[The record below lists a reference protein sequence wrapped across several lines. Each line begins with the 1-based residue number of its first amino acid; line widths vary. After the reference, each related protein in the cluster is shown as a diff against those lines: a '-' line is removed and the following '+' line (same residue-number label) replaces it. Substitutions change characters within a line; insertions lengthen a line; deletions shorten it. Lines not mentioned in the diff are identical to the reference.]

1 MSRLNQRMQALKAA
15 GRKALIPYLV
25 CGDPCA
31 DVTVPAMHALV
42 SAGADVIELGVPFS
56 DPMAEGP
63 VIQRAHERALAQN
76 MSLRGT
82 LDVVRRFRETDADTP
97 VVLMGYANPVEVM
110 GYAAFSKAAAAAGV
124 DGLLTVDMPLE
135 EGAELNTALQSAGI
149 APIFLVAPTT
159 SAERLA
165 HICEAAQ
172 GYLYY
177 VSLKGVT
184 GAGHLQVDSVAEYLN
199 RIRALTDKPVCVGFG
214 IKDAASAKAVG
225 ALADGVVVGSA
236 LVDRLGAID
245 ITKDVEKAAASIS
258 CDVIAPIRQAL
269 DALVTQA

>member
-1 MSRLNQRMQALKAA
+1 MQSLKSA
-15 GRKALIPYLV
+15 GRKALVPYLV
-25 CGDPCA
+25 CGDPHPDA
-31 DVTVPAMHALV
+31 TVPAMHALV
-42 SAGADVIELGVPFS
+42 DAGADIIELGVPFS

-63 VIQRAHERALAQN
+63 VIQRAHERALVRKT
-76 MSLRGT
+76 SLRGT
-82 LDVVRRFRETDADTP
+82 LAVVRAFREKNTVTP

-110 GYAAFSKAAAAAGV
+110 GYELFAREASAAGV

-135 EGAELNTALQSAGI
+135 EGEGLNAALTAKGI
-149 APIFLVAPTT
+149 APIFLIAPTT
-159 SAERLA
+159 SAERLQ

-214 IKDAASAKAVG
+214 IKDAASASAIG

-245 ITKDVEKAAASIS
+245 IGVDIGKAAASTS
-258 CDVIAPIRQAL
+258 YEVLAPIRAAL
-269 DALVTQA
+269 DALVTPA

>member
-1 MSRLNQRMQALKAA
+1 MQSLKEA
-15 GRKALIPYLV
+15 GRKALVPYLV
-25 CGDPCA
+25 CGDPHPEA
-31 DVTVPAMHALV
+31 TVPAMHALV
-42 SAGADVIELGVPFS
+42 DAGADVIELGVPFS

-63 VIQRAHERALAQN
+63 VIQRAHERALAHKVT
-76 MSLRGT
+76 LRST
-82 LDVVRRFRETDADTP
+82 LEAVRVFRETDTKTP

-110 GYAAFSKAAAAAGV
+110 GYPVFAKAAAAAGV

-135 EGAELNTALQSAGI
+135 EGEALNAALTAEGI
-149 APIFLVAPTT
+149 APIFLIAPTT
-159 SAERLA
+159 SPERLA

-184 GAGHLQVDSVAEYLN
+184 GAGHLQVDSVAEYLS
-199 RIRALTDKPVCVGFG
+199 RIRTLTNKSVCVGFG
-214 IKDAASAKAVG
+214 IKDAASASAIG

-245 ITKDVEKAAASIS
+245 TQGDIEKAAASIS
-258 CDVIAPIRQAL
+258 CEVVTPIRAAL
-269 DALVTQA
+269 DALVTPA

>member
-1 MSRLNQRMQALKAA
+1 M
-15 GRKALIPYLV
+15 
-25 CGDPCA
+25 
-31 DVTVPAMHALV
+31 
-42 SAGADVIELGVPFS
+42 
-56 DPMAEGP
+56 
-63 VIQRAHERALAQN
+63 
-76 MSLRGT
+76 
-82 LDVVRRFRETDADTP
+82 
-97 VVLMGYANPVEVM
+97 
-110 GYAAFSKAAAAAGV
+110 GV

-135 EGAELNTALQSAGI
+135 EGAELNAALQSAGI
-149 APIFLVAPTT
+149 APIFLIAPTT

-165 HICEAAQ
+165 HICKAAQ

-214 IKDAASAKAVG
+214 IKDAASAKAIG

-269 DALVTQA
+269 DALVTPA

>member
-1 MSRLNQRMQALKAA
+1 MQALKTA
-15 GRKALIPYLV
+15 GRKALVPYLV

-31 DVTVPAMHALV
+31 DATVPAMHALV

-63 VIQRAHERALAQN
+63 VIQRAHERALAQR

-82 LDVVRRFRETDADTP
+82 LDAVRRFRETDAETP

-110 GYAAFSKAAAAAGV
+110 GYAAFAQAASAVGV

-135 EGAELNTALQSAGI
+135 EGAELNAALQSAGI
-149 APIFLVAPTT
+149 APIFLIAPTT

-165 HICEAAQ
+165 HICKAAQ

-214 IKDAASAKAVG
+214 IKDAASAKAIG

-269 DALVTQA
+269 DALVTPA